1 MDIGPYASIQGLK
14 LPPKVTES
22 MINTGPNGDPAA
34 RPDKPKGSAW
44 TVYRRLLVYT
54 WQYKMR
60 LLVSLLFAVFIAV
73 SFTTMLIA
81 VREVVNLTYY
91 EAEFHPTTGELLHE
105 DPQESIAR
113 AIQKSNTRIDEAIL
127 WLPGDFWEDH
137 LSAPQQLEPGFRS
150 LVVSMRGK
158 RAAVVKVT
166 CILLVIF
173 SLAVG
178 IARFLQEYFAGAISA
193 NISTE
198 MARNMYD
205 NLMAQSVGFF
215 ETSTTGD
222 VLARFTNDIF
232 MVNRGLEGVLVKVMR
247 EPVKAIC
254 FLGFALYTDPVLTL
268 IGVCGLPPVFLI
280 LTKIGMKMRKS
291 VRRSLEKISS
301 MASVVN
307 ETVNGIA
314 IVKVFTM
321 EDYEIGRVRDE
332 IERLKKF
339 LYQMVRLHATTGP
352 VTEFILVIG
361 VALFLLVAGQR
372 MDAGLLDR
380 GEMLTLLLALAMLLD
395 PVRKLSAVNNMVQ
408 TSIASA
414 ERVFEFIDMAPGI
427 DEQSSSVVLPTM
439 TTGIRFENV
448 TFGYQPG
455 TPVLKN
461 LSIDVPRGQMVAL
474 VGTSGSGK
482 STIVKLIPRFY
493 DVQEG
498 AITIDGTDIRQV
510 SARSLREQISLVTQE
525 SILFAETVRENIA
538 AGRDD
543 YTDAQIRQAAI
554 AANAAEFIEKLPK
567 GYDTRLDEA
576 GTTLSGGQRQR
587 LAIARAFIKDPS
599 ILILDE
605 ATSSLDTES
614 ERIIQDALYSF
625 LEGRTAFVIAHRL
638 STIQR
643 ADCILV
649 IQDGQVAEKGT
660 HTELLALRG
669 VYSRLYRTQFGQN
682 EEDDV

>member
-1 MDIGPYASIQGLK
+1 MLNAGTNG
-14 LPPKVTES
+14 ES
-22 MINTGPNGDPAA
+22 AA
-34 RPDKPKGSAW
+34 PRPDTPKGSAW
-44 TVYRRLLVYT
+44 TVYRRLLAYT
-54 WQYKMR
+54 WQYKVR
-60 LLVSLLFAVFIAV
+60 LIVSLLFAVFIAV

-91 EAEFHPTTGELLHE
+91 EEEFDDNTGELLHE
-105 DPQESIAR
+105 DPQISHVA
-113 AIQKSNTRIDEAIL
+113 AIQATQQSLRDAIV
-127 WLPGDFWEDH
+127 WLPGDFWESFLTVPDI
-137 LSAPQQLEPGFRS
+137 EPGFRAM
-150 LVVSMRGK
+150 VASMREK
-158 RAAVVKVT
+158 RFTVMKVT
-166 CILLVIF
+166 CILLIIF

-178 IARFLQEYFAGAISA
+178 IARFLQEFFAGTISA
-193 NISTE
+193 NVSTE

-247 EPVKAIC
+247 EPVKAVC

-268 IGVCGLPPVFLI
+268 IGVCGLPPVVLI

-301 MASVVN
+301 MASVVH

-321 EDYEIGRVRDE
+321 EAYEIGRVRTE
-332 IERLKKF
+332 IARLRKF

-372 MDAGLLDR
+372 MDSGQLDR

-414 ERVFEFIDMAPGI
+414 ERVFEFIDMTPHVDENLDAGTLAPM
-427 DEQSSSVVLPTM
+427 EQ
-439 TTGIRFENV
+439 GIRFDHVN
-448 TFGYQPG
+448 FGYDPEE
-455 TPVLKN
+455 PVLKD
-461 LSIDVPRGQMVAL
+461 LCLEVPRGETVAL
-474 VGTSGSGK
+474 VGLSGSGK
-482 STIVKLIPRFY
+482 STLIKLLPRFY
-493 DVQEG
+493 DVQSG
-498 AITIDGTDIRQV
+498 SITIDGTDIRTV
-510 SARSLREQISLVTQE
+510 SARSLRAQISLVTQDT
-525 SILFAETVRENIA
+525 ILFAETVRENIA
-538 AGRDD
+538 AGHTE
-543 YTDAQIRQAAI
+543 YSHEQIVQAAR
-554 AANAAEFIEKLPK
+554 AANAAEFIEKLPQ

-576 GTTLSGGQRQR
+576 GSTLSGGQRQR

-614 ERIIQDALYSF
+614 ERLIQDALDHF

-643 ADCILV
+643 ADRILV
-649 IQDGQVAEKGT
+649 IQEGTIAEQGN
-660 HTELLALRG
+660 HEALMARKG
-669 VYSRLYRTQFGQN
+669 VYHRLYMTQFGGK
-682 EEDDV
+682 EES